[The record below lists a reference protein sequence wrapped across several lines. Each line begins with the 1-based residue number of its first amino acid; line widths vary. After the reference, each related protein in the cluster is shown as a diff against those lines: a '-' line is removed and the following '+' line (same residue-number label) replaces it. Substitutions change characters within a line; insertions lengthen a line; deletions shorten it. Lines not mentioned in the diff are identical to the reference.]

1 MITTLD
7 FKQLERFF
15 AKLDQKKGGGGGY
28 SPPPAP
34 DPVAT
39 AQAQGAANKE
49 AAIASQELNMIN
61 QRSPYGN
68 LDFSQTGTS
77 AAETPQYTATS
88 TLSPSGQRQLDLTN
102 QAAEKYGQTA
112 NQQLNQV
119 SGQLSQPV
127 NFGGLGQAP
136 TADLSSLG
144 QAPTADFSSLGQAPT
159 ASFSGLGAAPI
170 ANYDSL
176 GSAPVANEQTR
187 QAVRQS
193 IQDREQP
200 YQERKLDQLRSRL
213 DTQGI
218 AQGSKAYSDAM
229 FDYNRGLNDFNL
241 GADKQALSQMSQL
254 YGLEADQRN
263 RATSEIGQLYGLE
276 ADQRN
281 RATSEIEK
289 LYGLQSDQR
298 GRATNEIGQQFDFSN
313 QARDRALRDI
323 EAQYRL
329 DANARDRGVNELVQ
343 QRQIPLN
350 ELAAMLSGSQVQGPS
365 FINTPQQSMQ
375 AGDIQ
380 GATYA
385 NYNAANN
392 AYNQQ
397 RASQAQGKGATG
409 DLIGSLAMAGATAAP
424 YISDRRLKENIR
436 KIGQLANGLF
446 VYVFNYIWGGPEQIG
461 VMSDEVR
468 KIMPHAVI
476 VHPDGYDMVNYEE
489 VLS

>member
-127 NFGGLGQAP
+127 DFGGLGQAP
-136 TADLSSLG
+136 TADLS
-144 QAPTADFSSLGQAPT
+144 TLGQAPT

-170 ANYDSL
+170 AN
-176 GSAPVANEQTR
+176 EQTR
-187 QAVRQS
+187 QSVRQS

-200 YQERKLDQLRSRL
+200 LQERRLDQLRSRL

-229 FDYNRGLNDFNL
+229 FDYDRGLNDFNL
-241 GADKQALSQMSQL
+241 AADNQALNQMSQL
-254 YGLEADQRN
+254 YGLQA
-263 RATSEIGQLYGLE
+263 
-276 ADQRN
+276 
-281 RATSEIEK
+281 
-289 LYGLQSDQR
+289 DQR

-313 QARDRALRDI
+313 QARDRGLRDI

-365 FINTPQQSMQ
+365 FINTPQQAVQ

-397 RASQAQGKGATG
+397 QQARSSGKGG
-409 DLIGSLAMAGATAAP
+409 LGSMIGSLGSAGIMK
-424 YISDRRLKENIR
+424 YSDRRLKTNIR
-436 KIGQLANGLF
+436 KIGQLSNGLF
-446 VYVFNYIWGGPEQIG
+446 VYLFHYIWGGPEEIG
-461 VMSDEVR
+461 VMSNEVR
-468 KIMPHAVI
+468 AIMPHAVGTKNGFD
-476 VHPDGYDMVNYEE
+476 VVNYSE
-489 VLS
+489 VLA

>member
-127 NFGGLGQAP
+127 DFGG
-136 TADLSSLG
+136 
-144 QAPTADFSSLGQAPT
+144 LGQAPT

-313 QARDRALRDI
+313 QARDRSLRDI
-323 EAQYRL
+323 EAQY
-329 DANARDRGVNELVQ
+329 
-343 QRQIPLN
+343 
-350 ELAAMLSGSQVQGPS
+350 GSQVQGPS

-409 DLIGSLAMAGATAAP
+409 DLLGSLAMAGAQAAP
-424 YISDRRLKENIR
+424 YIMASDRRVKENIR